1 MNLIELKHKYSI
13 YKFRDE
19 SALPD
24 WIYSSAFYSITKT
37 PDEVS
42 VVALQ
47 VDPAPKDILCNSD
60 WRILKMAGPLDLS
73 LTGIIA
79 DISGT
84 LRDKNIPIFTIS
96 TYYTDYILVKEN
108 DLEKAIIALK
118 DKGHYISTGK

>member
-13 YKFRDE
+13 YKFRNE

-47 VDPAPKDILCNSD
+47 VEPAPKDILCNRD
-60 WRILKMAGPLDLS
+60 WRILKIAGPLDFS

-79 DISGT
+79 DISST
-84 LRDKNIPIFTIS
+84 LKDINIPIFTIS
-96 TYYTDYILVKEN
+96 TYDTDYVLVKEN
-108 DLEKAIIALK
+108 DLGKAIKALK
-118 DKGHYISTGK
+118 EDGHYISTGK